1 MQPVINAPRPKYCPL
16 GLPFGEGE
24 GATYSA
30 AVKTR
35 QTFCLLLL
43 LSPYISAASYN
54 ESLNHLCA
62 HIATVYLLLAL
73 RTQWGFDAFR
83 KKINPGESNLI
94 SRQKEN

>member
-1 MQPVINAPRPKYCPL
+1 MQPDINVPRTKYCPL

-24 GATYSA
+24 GTVYSA

-43 LSPYISAASYN
+43 LPPYISAAPHN

-83 KKINPGESNLI
+83 KKINPG
-94 SRQKEN
+94 RV

>member
-1 MQPVINAPRPKYCPL
+1 MSS
-16 GLPFGEGE
+16 LPSTVLQGFFLKKKE
-24 GATYSA
+24 AAAHSA

-35 QTFCLLLL
+35 QTFLCLLLL
-43 LSPYISAASYN
+43 LPPYISAAPYN

-83 KKINPGESNLI
+83 KEINPG
-94 SRQKEN
+94 RT